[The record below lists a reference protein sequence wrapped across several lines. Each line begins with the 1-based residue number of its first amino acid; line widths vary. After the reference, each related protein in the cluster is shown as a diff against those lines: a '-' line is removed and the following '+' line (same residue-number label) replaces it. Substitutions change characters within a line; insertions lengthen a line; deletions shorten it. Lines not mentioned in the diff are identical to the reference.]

1 MKKYEAPQIEVTVF
15 EVEDVV
21 TTNNWFSSVNL
32 GQWDLNEKFNV
43 ADFES

>member
-21 TTNNWFSSVNL
+21 TANNWFSSVNL
-32 GQWDLNEKFNV
+32 GEWDTNSNFTK
-43 ADFES
+43 DFDA